1 MAQKKT
7 SRALMRASRHQ
18 RVRQKINGTPERPR
32 LCVYRSLKHIYAQI
46 IDDTSG
52 ATLVASSTTI
62 PDVRQQ
68 IESGMNKIA
77 QSRLVGKVLGERACQ
92 QGILKVAFDR
102 AGYRYHGRVKALA
115 EGVREGGVE
124 F

>member
-7 SRALMRASRHQ
+7 SRALMRASRHR

-52 ATLVASSTTI
+52 ATLVASSTTT

-68 IESGMNKIA
+68 IESGMDRIA
-77 QSRLVGKVLGERACQ
+77 QSRLVGKALGERACQ

-115 EGVREGGVE
+115 EGVREGGIE